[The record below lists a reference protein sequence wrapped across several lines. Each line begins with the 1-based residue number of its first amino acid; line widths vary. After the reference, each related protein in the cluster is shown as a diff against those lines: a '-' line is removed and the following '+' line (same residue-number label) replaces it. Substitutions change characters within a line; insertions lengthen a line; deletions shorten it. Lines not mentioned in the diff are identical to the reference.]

1 MNFGVI
7 ALMVATR
14 EPPIGGHEGTFY

>member
-7 ALMVATR
+7 ARMVATR
-14 EPPIGGHEGTFY
+14 WPPIGGHEGTLY